1 MYDQLK
7 ENIIHAQ
14 EIAKTSSW
22 TYDIQKDEYFY
33 TIEIFSI
40 LGCKFEEFDY
50 KLENYLDFMHPE
62 YIDTYKKICEYIKEC
77 REFDVEYKIIT
88 KNGEEKYIH
97 ERSKIL
103 YGENRKPIKLIG
115 IVEDITETR
124 LYQDNLKKIGDQLN
138 YAQRISGVG
147 SFRYDAIK
155 NEVIASEVALS
166 IYDESKNNNN
176 IESYI
181 KSAHPDDQLM
191 IIEATENCL
200 MGKSYSIKYRI
211 PQRNKTNK
219 YVLAKGDPL
228 YDKNNKIVGIIGSIQ
243 DITKE
248 ELLQQELEKKNEK
261 LFIVKSA
268 AQEANKKLE
277 RLAKYDELTGLP
289 NRHCFKEKI
298 SSLYKHVKENNTRF
312 ALMMLDIEGLDYINY
327 SLGFEASEKAL
338 IEVVSKVRSFLGE
351 GMFLSRYSDNHFA
364 LIVQGRKTK
373 GDYDKIAEGL
383 INLFKNSFKVDNFA
397 INLTINI
404 GICIYDK
411 EIGADSYIR
420 NAKLALM
427 RARKEGK
434 NRYVYFFS
442 DLDIQSYKEFSLIS
456 DMKSAIEKDQLRAYY
471 QPIID
476 LRTNMILAAEAL
488 IRWEHPQW
496 GLVYPTDFIELAEET
511 DCIIDISNWILREVL
526 KNLKKW
532 QDSNLPSINVSINIS
547 PIQFMERNF
556 VENFEKIIQ
565 EYNVDP
571 SILIVE
577 ITENTLLENSK
588 MVISNLRRLKSLGVQ
603 VALDDYGTGYS
614 SLSYLTRFDIDI
626 IKIDES
632 FIRDISNETTRIVVK
647 NIINLAKD
655 LDIKLVAEGIEEWAQ
670 LRSLK
675 EFKCYLGQGYI
686 YSRPL
691 PIIDFEKILK
701 TKECKPMLTSKDMS
715 FDNRRKY
722 FRVEFIQYLE
732 AYLTIKEIEGRPIDI
747 GNSKILVKNIGPG
760 GLCFIANI
768 RLPLDKDFLVQFQ
781 TQVLEE
787 DIKVNG
793 KLVWDQELGDNLY
806 RYGVE
811 FVIDEDDRTYLIKIL
826 NEVQIRM
833 KADILFTDAN
843 FTSLTP
849 TVYFNRYSDYNPN
862 QDESK

>member
-1 MYDQLK
+1 
-7 ENIIHAQ
+7 
-14 EIAKTSSW
+14 
-22 TYDIQKDEYFY
+22 
-33 TIEIFSI
+33 
-40 LGCKFEEFDY
+40 
-50 KLENYLDFMHPE
+50 
-62 YIDTYKKICEYIKEC
+62 
-77 REFDVEYKIIT
+77 
-88 KNGEEKYIH
+88 
-97 ERSKIL
+97 
-103 YGENRKPIKLIG
+103 
-115 IVEDITETR
+115 
-124 LYQDNLKKIGDQLN
+124 
-138 YAQRISGVG
+138 
-147 SFRYDAIK
+147 
-155 NEVIASEVALS
+155 
-166 IYDESKNNNN
+166 
-176 IESYI
+176 
-181 KSAHPDDQLM
+181 
-191 IIEATENCL
+191 
-200 MGKSYSIKYRI
+200 
-211 PQRNKTNK
+211 
-219 YVLAKGDPL
+219 
-228 YDKNNKIVGIIGSIQ
+228 
-243 DITKE
+243 
-248 ELLQQELEKKNEK
+248 
-261 LFIVKSA
+261 
-268 AQEANKKLE
+268 
-277 RLAKYDELTGLP
+277 
-289 NRHCFKEKI
+289 
-298 SSLYKHVKENNTRF
+298 
-312 ALMMLDIEGLDYINY
+312 
-327 SLGFEASEKAL
+327 
-338 IEVVSKVRSFLGE
+338 
-351 GMFLSRYSDNHFA
+351 
-364 LIVQGRKTK
+364 
-373 GDYDKIAEGL
+373 
-383 INLFKNSFKVDNFA
+383 
-397 INLTINI
+397 
-404 GICIYDK
+404 
-411 EIGADSYIR
+411 
-420 NAKLALM
+420 
-427 RARKEGK
+427 
-434 NRYVYFFS
+434 
-442 DLDIQSYKEFSLIS
+442 
-456 DMKSAIEKDQLRAYY
+456 
-471 QPIID
+471 
-476 LRTNMILAAEAL
+476 
-488 IRWEHPQW
+488 
-496 GLVYPTDFIELAEET
+496 
-511 DCIIDISNWILREVL
+511 
-526 KNLKKW
+526 
-532 QDSNLPSINVSINIS
+532 
-547 PIQFMERNF
+547 
-556 VENFEKIIQ
+556 
-565 EYNVDP
+565 
-571 SILIVE
+571 
-577 ITENTLLENSK
+577 

-701 TKECKPMLTSKDMS
+701 TKECKPMLISKDMS